1 MLCSTKTATYRLA
14 FLPVCV
20 FQRMSFIKRKKI
32 LPSERKGRRVPR
44 RPSRSRSR
52 QPIGLQQT
60 PLWGPSFA
68 RRPRYQQLAND
79 NVRSAIAVLLQAAVV
94 QDFLSR
100 CGSGS
105 PGPDVVLAFA
115 VRGNGGVHRSQLAFL
130 ASRRHRREYDAK
142 IRCRDSKL
150 MKIASE
156 DDSSETSRLQ
166 T

>member
-1 MLCSTKTATYRLA
+1 MLRSTKTATYRLV
-14 FLPVCV
+14 FLPAHG
-20 FQRMSFIKRKKI
+20 FQWMSFIEFKKI
-32 LPSERKGRRVPR
+32 LPSERKGCRVPR

-52 QPIGLQQT
+52 RPIGLQKT
-60 PLWGPSFA
+60 PLRGPSFA
-68 RRPRYQQLAND
+68 QRPRYQQLAND
-79 NVRSAIAVLLQAAVV
+79 NVHSAITVLLQAAVV

-130 ASRRHRREYDAK
+130 ASRRHRREYEAK
-142 IRCRDSKL
+142 IGCRDSKL